1 MAERQLSGDR
11 NLSIEWIEVE
21 TIDSLAGHGVEFVYT
36 DQKGS
41 RHLVAF
47 LDGYGWYHG
56 TEDTATIYILSP
68 ASQSLSSWTA
78 DPAIVLD
85 EIRAAVQKF
94 FSNPKSQRHGEL
106 TSNVFAWFN
115 A

>member
-1 MAERQLSGDR
+1 MAKRKPLPHR
-11 NLSIEWIEVE
+11 NLRMNWIEVE
-21 TIDSLAGHGVEFVYT
+21 TRDSLAGHGVEFVYT

-68 ASQSLSSWTA
+68 GSQSLTSWA
-78 DPAIVLD
+78 PYPATVLD
-85 EIRAAVQKF
+85 EIRAAVEKF